1 VKAKAAVWLF
11 LLVILPIGTALAD
24 TPWKRATENG
34 EESRRALLACWHYLQ
49 GWMQHADPTS
59 GLIPRNLGKDAY
71 WNAKDAAA
79 DNYPFMVLSAY
90 YTGRPVYQGAMHA
103 MLRAERRLTNRVGH
117 LPDDFIFATQSFRPR
132 TPKLAELI
140 FGASEYAKDGLLPVT
155 ELLGPTAWTDRLLEL
170 LDEILKRGDIETE
183 VGRIPSTSLEVCGE
197 LMQTLSRMHWMTG
210 KETYRHAAYQLA
222 DYFLRYHLPIERDRL
237 SLDDHGC
244 EFIGGLSEVYYLAA
258 HKDPD
263 RRRAWRSAL
272 HRLLDRILQV
282 GRDPRGL
289 FVMRINPITG
299 EQIDKE
305 LTDNWGYNYNAY
317 LVVGILD
324 QVPRYRHAVASV
336 LANLPHYNDY
346 PWERDTADGIADS
359 LEGGINLINRI
370 PDPQAIRWAHY
381 TGRRLLAKQ
390 RDTGVIEGWH
400 GDGNFA
406 RTALMLALWD
416 SAGAYVV
423 PWRADLK
430 LGAHRDNDGTFYFEL
445 RADWPWHGRLHF
457 DRPRHAET
465 LHLPTDYAR
474 LNQFPEWFTVA
485 EAASFASSDGRI
497 TGRQLRE
504 GLDVSVR
511 PNKPYRI
518 TLREERPATAQ

>member
-1 VKAKAAVWLF
+1 MARLPSVKTTISLF
-11 LLVILPIGTALAD
+11 LLAIMPASAALAD
-24 TPWKRATENG
+24 TPWEQATKNG
-34 EESRRALLACWHYLQ
+34 EESRRALLGCWRYLH
-49 GWMQHADPTS
+49 GWLQHADRTS

-71 WNAKDAAA
+71 WNAKDSAA

-90 YTGRPVYQGAMHA
+90 YTDRPLYDGVMHD
-103 MLRAERRLTNRVGH
+103 MLRAERRLTDRAGH
-117 LPDDFIFATQSFRPR
+117 LPDDFLFSTQSFRPR

-140 FGASEYAKDGLLPVT
+140 FGASEYAKDGLMPVT
-155 ELLGPTAWTDRLLEL
+155 ELLGPTPWTDRLQEL
-170 LDEILKRGDIETE
+170 LNEVLDRGNIETE
-183 VGRIPSTSLEVCGE
+183 AGRIPSTSLEVCGE

-210 KETYRHAAYQLA
+210 NDDYRRAAYQLA
-222 DYFLRYHLPIERDRL
+222 DYFLRYHLPIEQDRL

-244 EFIGGLSEVYYLAA
+244 EFISGLSEVYYLAA

-263 RRRAWRSAL
+263 RRRAWRPAL
-272 HRLLDRILQV
+272 HRLLDRILEV
-282 GRDPRGL
+282 GRDPHGL
-289 FVMRINPITG
+289 FVMCINPITG
-299 EQIDKE
+299 EQTNKE

-317 LVVGILD
+317 LVVGELD
-324 QVPRYRHAVASV
+324 DVPRYRQAVASA
-336 LANLPHYNDY
+336 LANLPRFNDY
-346 PWERDTADGIADS
+346 PWERDSADGIADS

-370 PDPQAIRWAHY
+370 PDPQAITWAHF
-381 TGRRLLAKQ
+381 TARRLLAKQ

-416 SAGAYVV
+416 SAGAYVT

-430 LGAHRDNDGTFYFEL
+430 LGAYRDDDGTYHFEL
-445 RADWPWHGRLHF
+445 RADWPWQGRLHF

-485 EAASFASSDGRI
+485 EDAGFASNAGQV
-497 TGRQLRE
+497 TGRQLRQ

-511 PNKPYRI
+511 PEQPYRM
-518 TLREERPATAQ
+518 TLRKER